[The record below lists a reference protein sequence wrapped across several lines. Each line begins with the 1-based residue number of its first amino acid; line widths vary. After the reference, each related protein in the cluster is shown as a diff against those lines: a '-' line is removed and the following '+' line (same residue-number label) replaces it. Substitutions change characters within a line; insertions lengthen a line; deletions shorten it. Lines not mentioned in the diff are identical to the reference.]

1 MDGQTEVVNRTLG
14 NLLHCI
20 ANNKPKQWDLA
31 LAQVEFAYNM
41 VNRST
46 GKAPFEVLYGRTP
59 RLAVDLAA
67 LPKLPG
73 ASVAAEHL
81 VERVKAT

>member
-20 ANNKPKQWDLA
+20 ASDKPKQWDLA
-31 LAQVEFAYNM
+31 VAQVEFAYNM

-46 GKAPFEVLYGRTP
+46 GMAPFEVVYGRTL
-59 RLAVDLAA
+59 RLAVDLTA
-67 LPKLPG
+67 LPKLSG

-81 VERVKAT
+81 AERVKAT